1 MKEVTYEDWVE
12 NPISRIMWVWDKDE
26 ELKVQRKVIYFLK
39 PGLTFP
45 IVALSSDETSTENF
59 KHCAEIE
66 NQRLMT
72 HRELARWL
80 CEKPFREFKYG
91 DGTNCPI
98 YKYHTYT
105 EDEAPKEVCEDIR
118 IRDDG
123 GEWLLPL
130 IEEIE

>member
-1 MKEVTYEDWVE
+1 MKKVTYIDWIQ
-12 NPISRIMWVWDKDE
+12 NPTPRMMWVWDKNE
-26 ELKVQRKVIYFLK
+26 ELKVQRKVVYFLK
-39 PGLTFP
+39 PGLSSP

-72 HRELARWL
+72 HIELARWL
-80 CEKPFREFKYG
+80 CEKPFREFKCG
-91 DGTNCPI
+91 SGTNCPI

-105 EDEAPKEVCEDIR
+105 EDEAPKEVCKDIR
-118 IRDDG
+118 IREDY
-123 GEWLLPL
+123 GEWQEPL